1 MNIIQLK
8 KIYKK
13 KLSGDLNKFSSNI
26 IGVPPEVKNSELRI
40 SDFKDKLYSK
50 RYKDDQSIITN
61 EEIENNKKH
70 KKKDINQI
78 QSFRNKLYK
87 LNIDKKKC
95 YIQESNNAY
104 KDYFSRNISA
114 KKSSENIKRNL
125 SIHNEKNKI
134 YLKKCNEMD
143 NINENNNNVD
153 EIKREIYINNEN
165 DINLDEEKIKEHE
178 LKNENDKLNSSK
190 MRKNQIFKKIFLNKI
205 KQNSRNIYS
214 GKKQNSLKENHSQI
228 DILNNNFEM
237 IISPLGDVGE
247 GIVTKDEFFKIKN
260 ECKIPTFNENNIR
273 YIKKIGQGSFGII
286 YLVEDTDTKNQF
298 ALKRVLCQD
307 MEQILKHKKEFELCY
322 SLNHPN
328 IIKIYNVLF
337 KYLDMTTYLLFVL
350 MEKAET
356 DWNTEIENRIKSQNF
371 YKESELINILKQ
383 LVSCFYYLQK
393 KNIAHR
399 DIKPQ
404 NILIFNNSIYKITD
418 LGEARNNLSNSELS
432 TLKGSQ
438 LFMSPNLFFVLKY
451 DGSGVRVKHN
461 LFKSDVF
468 SLGYCFLYAMSLDLR
483 LIKNLREETAMF
495 DVFSIMKRF
504 GIENKYSPKFLNII
518 YKMIQTDENKRC
530 DFIELNEE
538 VNKIF

>member
-1 MNIIQLK
+1 
-8 KIYKK
+8 
-13 KLSGDLNKFSSNI
+13 
-26 IGVPPEVKNSELRI
+26 
-40 SDFKDKLYSK
+40 
-50 RYKDDQSIITN
+50 
-61 EEIENNKKH
+61 
-70 KKKDINQI
+70 
-78 QSFRNKLYK
+78 
-87 LNIDKKKC
+87 
-95 YIQESNNAY
+95 
-104 KDYFSRNISA
+104 
-114 KKSSENIKRNL
+114 
-125 SIHNEKNKI
+125 
-134 YLKKCNEMD
+134 MD

-432 TLKGSQ
+432 TLKVV
-438 LFMSPNLFFVLKY
+438 LFHHLFNRSYVENLVL
-451 DGSGVRVKHN
+451 
-461 LFKSDVF
+461 
-468 SLGYCFLYAMSLDLR
+468 
-483 LIKNLREETAMF
+483 
-495 DVFSIMKRF
+495 SIFRF
-504 GIENKYSPKFLNII
+504 NI
-518 YKMIQTDENKRC
+518 
-530 DFIELNEE
+530 
-538 VNKIF
+538 